1 MVSSRLKD
9 LIFKKLY
16 KDLSHVE
23 IIHFHDY
30 IWFIDRE
37 EKFWYFRYCKSDG
50 RLLWRY
56 GFFTKFFVLF
66 TMDESDFTPVIS
78 SWVED
83 VLNCKVDTTIPK
95 LFPDN
100 QRVEEVLNYKVSTT
114 SITFLGVSEQVK
126 KVLNYNV
133 NTSETHD
140 RGQVNTVEEVLNYK
154 VVTTGISRLRLFDQ
168 VEDVLNCKV
177 STTKTSLWH

>member
-66 TMDESDFTPVIS
+66 TMDDSEFTPVIS
-78 SWVED
+78 SWVEE
-83 VLNCKVDTTIPK
+83 VLNYRVNTTETQIMK
-95 LFPDN
+95 FSFM
-100 QRVEEVLNYKVSTT
+100 VEEVLNYKVDTT
-114 SITFLGVSEQVK
+114 SGKSRTYVSWWK
-126 KVLNYNV
+126 
-133 NTSETHD
+133 
-140 RGQVNTVEEVLNYK
+140 R
-154 VVTTGISRLRLFDQ
+154 F
-168 VEDVLNCKV
+168 
-177 STTKTSLWH
+177 